1 MTGRLTR
8 RPGGAARLRVLLDSG
23 RTIVAPGAFDALSA
37 RLVEEAGF
45 PAVYMTGFG
54 TSAALIGRPD
64 VGLLTMTEMA
74 ASAGRIADC
83 VDIPVIADA
92 DTGYGNPLNVIR
104 TVGAYEAAGVAGIHI
119 EDQVAPKKCGHMEGK
134 QVIPPE
140 EMAQKIRAAVEART
154 EPEFVIIARTDARAV
169 EGLERALQRGRM
181 YREVGAD
188 ALFIEALTSEAEAEE
203 AVRAFPG
210 VPLLFNWAE
219 GGKTPPI
226 SLDRLQELGYR
237 IVIFP
242 LSTLLAATGAMRRI
256 LQEIAQ
262 AGTPAAA
269 IGELPTFAGFV
280 DFIGLPQVHQ
290 AEQRY
295 AVKPAVPGSQ
305 TTGGKDGSDV

>member
-8 RPGGAARLRVLLDSG
+8 KPGGAARLRELVDAG
-23 RTIVAPGAFDALSA
+23 GTIVAPGAFDPLAA

-54 TSAALIGRPD
+54 TSAALLGRPD

-74 ASAGRIADC
+74 GNAGRIADC

-92 DTGYGNPLNVIR
+92 DTGYGNALNVIR
-104 TVGAYEAAGVAGIHI
+104 AIQAYEAAGVAAVHI

-134 QVIPPE
+134 LVIPAG
-140 EMAQKIRAAVEART
+140 EMAQKIRAAADAKAQ
-154 EPEFVIIARTDARAV
+154 PEFMIIARTDARAV
-169 EGLERALQRGRM
+169 EGLAAALDRARL
-181 YREVGAD
+181 YRQAGAD
-188 ALFIEALTSEAEAEE
+188 ALFIEALTTEQEIAEA
-203 AVRAFPG
+203 ARAFPD

-219 GGKTPPI
+219 GGKTPPLR
-226 SLDRLQELGYR
+226 LDQLRQLGYR

-242 LSTLLAATGAMRRI
+242 ISTLLAATAAMRRV
-256 LQEIAQ
+256 LAEIAQ

-269 IGELPTFAGFV
+269 LPGLPSFGEFC
-280 DFIGLPQVHQ
+280 DFIGLPDVRA

-295 AVKPAVPGSQ
+295 AATEPLPRPPG
-305 TTGGKDGSDV
+305 

>member
-1 MTGRLTR
+1 VTARLTR
-8 RPGGAARLRVLLDSG
+8 RTGGPGRLRALLDSG
-23 RTIVAPGAFDALSA
+23 QTILAPGAFDPLAA

-74 ASAGRIADC
+74 DNAGRIAAC

-119 EDQVAPKKCGHMEGK
+119 EDQVAPKKCGHMAGK
-134 QVIPPE
+134 LVIPAE

-154 EPEFVIIARTDARAV
+154 QPEFVIIARTDARAV
-169 EGLERALQRGRM
+169 EGLERALDRARM
-181 YREVGAD
+181 YREAGAD
-188 ALFIEALTSEAEAEE
+188 ALFIEAVLTEEE
-203 AVRAFPG
+203 AGEAIRAFPG

-226 SLDRLQELGYR
+226 SLDRLTELGYR

-242 LSTLLAATGAMRRI
+242 ISTLLAATAAMRRI
-256 LQEIAQ
+256 LLEIAQ
-262 AGTPAAA
+262 TGTPA
-269 IGELPTFAGFV
+269 GMLRELPTFDEFLDFV
-280 DFIGLPQVHQ
+280 GLPEVRE
-290 AEQRY
+290 AERRY
-295 AVKPAVPGSQ
+295 TAE
-305 TTGGKDGSDV
+305 DGN